1 MSSAIRWFANN
12 PVASN
17 LLMIVM
23 VVAGLFSLPIIQQQM
38 FPELETHMI
47 VVSVP
52 YLGASPSEVEEGVCI
67 RIEEELNGLSGI
79 EKMTSSSA
87 EGACA
92 VTVELLSDQPV
103 DRALSEIKNAVDS
116 ISTFPDET
124 EKPIVSHLDMQH
136 NVLQVVLSGP
146 AEERTLR
153 YWGEK
158 LRDGILALPGFTHV
172 DLTNIRQF
180 EVSVEVSE
188 SSLRRYGL
196 TFEEVA
202 NAVRRSSLDLPG
214 GAIKTEGGEILLR
227 AKGQAY
233 TGDDFNEIVVLTRE
247 DGTRLM
253 LSDVAKVVDGFEEN
267 DRFASF
273 NGAPSVMVRVFRVGD
288 QKLLDLAR
296 RGRAYLETFQTQL
309 PEGLELTVWRD
320 DSTYLRDRLNVL
332 INNGVTGFVLVFIV
346 LTAFLRLRL
355 ALWVAIGVPV
365 SLMGALALFPVM
377 GLSLDVLTLFA
388 FILVLGLLVDDAIVV
403 GENIHTHQE
412 RAEDPLLS
420 AISGTQEVSVPV
432 IFGVLTTVAAFL
444 PMLMGPGGM
453 GRMFGFIGIV
463 VVICLFCSLVESQL
477 ILPSHLG
484 HHAGATGKSEE
495 FAPRSALQKRWKQGQ
510 QFLASSLTRLAR
522 GYYRR
527 LLETALAWRYVTV
540 TLAVGLLVITLAAA
554 YFGNMKWTFF
564 PDVESD
570 YVSAVISM
578 PPGTP
583 VEQTALAV
591 GQIRESAERVAAQ
604 LSEQLGGEGLVVQ
617 HIMDVAGGRAG
628 LDRGGPPT
636 TISAANSSHQGEV
649 SIELV
654 SGDARQVPPH
664 EFVSLWRAATPPV
677 VGAEEVSFIYDYFS
691 FGAAI
696 DIQLSSANVE
706 NLERAADRI
715 KLKLAEYKGVYD
727 ITDSFQGGKAEIQL
741 DILPAAESLGLT
753 LSDLARQVRQAF
765 YGEEAQRIQRGRD
778 DIRVMVR
785 YPEDRRTSLSDLE
798 NLRIRTPAGDEVPFY
813 AVARASMDRGYSTI
827 KRIDRQRTIN
837 VTADVSEQEGGNA
850 SQIIASLS
858 RELPDI
864 LEGLPDVSYTYE
876 GERAEQ
882 SETFDALIRYGTMAL
897 ILIYSLLAIPLR
909 SYTQPVLIMSV
920 IPFGL
925 VGAIGGHLLMG
936 LDWSFMSVFGVVA
949 LSGVVVNSSLVLV
962 HAVNRLRDEGTEMN
976 EALRKAGVIRFRPI
990 VLTAI
995 TTFVGLTPLMLEQNL
1010 GAAFLVPMGV
1020 SLAFGVVF
1028 ATVISLLIVPSGYL
1042 IMEDLKNL
1050 FSGKTS
1056 QDDGSGPQRAGMAS
1070 GKEGAMRPV
1079 HSGAE

>member
-1 MSSAIRWFANN
+1 MNGVIRWFASN
-12 PVASN
+12 PVAAN
-17 LLMIVM
+17 LLMIM
-23 VVAGLFSLPIIQQQM
+23 MLVAGLFSLPIIQQQM
-38 FPELETHMI
+38 FPELETHML

-79 EKMTSSSA
+79 EKMVSSSA

-92 VTVELLSDQPV
+92 VTVELLSDQSI
-103 DRALSEIKNAVDS
+103 DRSLSEVKNAVDR

-124 EKPIVSHLDMQH
+124 EKPIVSHLEIQH

-158 LRDGILALPGFTHV
+158 LRDGLIALPGFTHV
-172 DLTNIRQF
+172 DLTNVRQF
-180 EVSVEVSE
+180 EVSIEVSE

-214 GAIKTEGGEILLR
+214 GVIKTDGGEILLR

-233 TGDDFNEIVVLTRE
+233 TGRDFEEIVVRTRG
-247 DGTRLM
+247 DGSRLL
-253 LSDVAKVVDGFEEN
+253 LSDVATVVDGFEEN

-273 NGAPSVMVRVFRVGD
+273 NGTSSVMVRIFRVGD
-288 QKLLDLAR
+288 QKLLDLAK
-296 RGRAYLETFQTQL
+296 RGRAYIETFQAQL

-403 GENIHTHQE
+403 GENVHTHQE
-412 RAEDPLLS
+412 RAEDPLQS

-453 GRMFGFIGIV
+453 GRMFGFIGFV

-477 ILPSHLG
+477 ILPSHLA
-484 HHAGATGKSEE
+484 HHAGAKGKDRP
-495 FAPRSALQKRWKQGQ
+495 ARNALQARWKQGQ
-510 QFLASSLTRLAR
+510 VFLASSLTRLAN
-522 GYYRR
+522 GFYRR
-527 LLETALAWRYVTV
+527 LLETALEWRYVTV
-540 TLAVGLLVITLAAA
+540 TLAVGLLVITLSAA
-554 YFGNMKWTFF
+554 YFGTMKWTFF

-570 YVSAVISM
+570 YVSAVVSM
-578 PPGTP
+578 SPGTP

-591 GQIRESAERVAAQ
+591 GQIRESAERVSIE
-604 LSEQLGGEGLVVQ
+604 LSRELGGEDLVLQ

-628 LDRGGPPT
+628 LGRGGPPT
-636 TISAANSSHQGEV
+636 SIAAANSSHQGEV

-654 SGDARQVPPH
+654 SGSERRISPR
-664 EFVSLWRAATPPV
+664 EFVSRWRAATPPI
-677 VGAEEVSFIYDYFS
+677 VGAEEVSFIYDYFN

-696 DIQLSSANVE
+696 DIQLSSANVDE
-706 NLERAADRI
+706 LERAAERL
-715 KLKLAEYKGVYD
+715 KLKLAEYTGVYD

-741 DILPAAESLGLT
+741 DILPAAETLGLT
-753 LSDLARQVRQAF
+753 LADLARQVRQAF

-778 DIRVMVR
+778 DVRVMVR
-785 YPEDRRTSLSDLE
+785 YPEDRRTSLVDLE
-798 NLRIRTPAGDEVPFY
+798 NLRIRTPLGDEVPFY
-813 AVARASMDRGYSTI
+813 AVARARMARGYSTI

-837 VTADVSEQEGGNA
+837 VTAAVAEQEGGNA
-850 SQIIASLS
+850 SKIMASLS
-858 RELPDI
+858 QEIPIILQDFPDI
-864 LEGLPDVSYTYE
+864 SYSYE

-882 SETFDALIRYGTMAL
+882 TETFDSLIRYGTMAL

-909 SYTQPVLIMSV
+909 SYIQPLVIMSV

-925 VGAIGGHLLMG
+925 VGAIGGHLLLG

-962 HAVNRLRDEGTEMN
+962 HAVNRMRDEGATIGD
-976 EALRKAGVIRFRPI
+976 AIRRAGVSRFRPI

-995 TTFVGLTPLMLEQNL
+995 TTFVGLTPLMLEKNM
-1010 GAAFLVPMGV
+1010 GARFLVPMGV

-1042 IMEDLKNL
+1042 IMEDLQKL
-1050 FSGKTS
+1050 ITGKA
-1056 QDDGSGPQRAGMAS
+1056 DEEGKDSGPRDRGSAHPEEKLMPSTPGLV
-1070 GKEGAMRPV
+1070 G
-1079 HSGAE
+1079 

>member
-1 MSSAIRWFANN
+1 MSGPIRWFASN
-12 PVASN
+12 PVAAN

-23 VVAGLFSLPIIQQQM
+23 LVAGLFSIPTIQQQM

-79 EKMTSSSA
+79 EKMVSSSA

-92 VTVELLSDQPV
+92 VTLELLSDQPI
-103 DRALSEIKNAVDS
+103 DRSLSEIKNAVDR

-124 EKPIVSHLDMQH
+124 EKPIVSHLEIQH
-136 NVLQVVLSGP
+136 NVLQVVVSGP

-158 LRDGILALPGFTHV
+158 LRDGLVALPGFTNV
-172 DLTNIRQF
+172 DLTNVRQF
-180 EVSVEVSE
+180 EVSIEVSE

-214 GAIKTEGGEILLR
+214 GVIKTDGGEILLR

-233 TGDDFNEIVVLTRE
+233 TGRDFEEIVVLTRE
-247 DGTRLM
+247 DGTRLL
-253 LSDVAKVVDGFEEN
+253 LSDVATVVDGFEEN

-273 NGAPSVMVRVFRVGD
+273 NGKSSVMVRIFRVGD

-296 RGRAYLETFQTQL
+296 RGRAYVEEFQTQL
-309 PEGLELTVWRD
+309 PEGLQATIWRD

-332 INNGVTGFVLVFIV
+332 IDNGVTGFVLVFIV

-365 SLMGALALFPVM
+365 SLMGALAFFPVF

-403 GENIHTHQE
+403 GENVHTHQE
-412 RAEDPLLS
+412 RAEDSLRA

-432 IFGVLTTVAAFL
+432 IFGVLTTVAAFI

-453 GRMFGFIGIV
+453 GRMFGFIGFV

-477 ILPSHLG
+477 VLPSHLA
-484 HHAGATGKSEE
+484 HHAGAKEKDK
-495 FAPRSALQKRWKQGQ
+495 AARNALQARWKRSQL
-510 QFLASSLTRLAR
+510 FLASSLTRLAK
-522 GYYRR
+522 GPYRR
-527 LLETALAWRYVTV
+527 LLHRALEWRYVTV
-540 TLAVGLLVITLAAA
+540 TLAVGLLVITLSAA
-554 YFGNMKWTFF
+554 YFGTMKWTFF

-570 YVSAVISM
+570 YVSAVVSM

-583 VEQTALAV
+583 VEKTALAV
-591 GQIRESAERVAAQ
+591 AQIRESAERVARE
-604 LSEQLGGEGLVVQ
+604 LNSDWGGEGLVLQ

-628 LDRGGPPT
+628 LGRGGPPT
-636 TISAANSSHQGEV
+636 TLSAANSSHQGEV

-654 SGDARQVPPH
+654 NGDERRISPRD
-664 EFVSLWRAATPPV
+664 FVSRWRASSPPI
-677 VGAEEVSFIYDYFS
+677 VGAEEVSFVYDYFS
-691 FGAAI
+691 FGSAI
-696 DIQLSSANVE
+696 DVQLSSTNVDD
-706 NLERAADRI
+706 LERAAEKL
-715 KLKLAEYKGVYD
+715 KLKLAEYTGVYD

-741 DILPAAESLGLT
+741 DILPAAETLGLT

-785 YPEDRRTSLSDLE
+785 YPEDSRTSLADLE

-813 AVARASMDRGYSTI
+813 AVARARLDRGYSTI

-837 VTADVSEQEGGNA
+837 VTAAVAEDEGGNA
-850 SQIIASLS
+850 SKIMASLS
-858 RELPDI
+858 QEIPILLEDFPDI
-864 LEGLPDVSYTYE
+864 SYSYE

-882 SETFDALIRYGTMAL
+882 TETFDSLIRYGTMAL
-897 ILIYSLLAIPLR
+897 IFIYSLLAIPLR
-909 SYTQPVLIMSV
+909 SYLQPLIIMSV

-925 VGAIGGHLLMG
+925 VGAIGGHLLLG

-962 HAVNRLRDEGTEMN
+962 HAVNRMRDEGATMDD
-976 EALRKAGVIRFRPI
+976 AIRRAGISRFRPI
-990 VLTAI
+990 VLTAV
-995 TTFVGLTPLMLEQNL
+995 TTFVGLTPLMLERNM
-1010 GAAFLVPMGV
+1010 GARFLVPMGV

-1042 IMEDLKNL
+1042 IMEDLRKL
-1050 FSGKTS
+1050 FTGESGGEAKV
-1056 QDDGSGPQRAGMAS
+1056 SGPGDSGGPHPEESMVTSAPVMAD
-1070 GKEGAMRPV
+1070 
-1079 HSGAE
+1079 

>member
-1 MSSAIRWFANN
+1 MNGAIRWFATNS
-12 PVASN
+12 VASN

-23 VVAGLFSLPIIQQQM
+23 VVAGLFSIPIIQQQM
-38 FPELETHMI
+38 FPELETHM
-47 VVSVP
+47 VLVSVP

-92 VTVELLSDQPV
+92 VTIELLSDQSI
-103 DRALSEIKNAVDS
+103 DRSLSEIKNAVDR

-124 EKPIVSHLDMQH
+124 EKPIVSHVDIQH
-136 NVLQVVLSGP
+136 NVLQAVLSGP

-153 YWGEK
+153 YWGERV
-158 LRDGILALPGFTHV
+158 RDGLLTLPGFTHV
-172 DLTNIRQF
+172 DLTNVRGL
-180 EVSVEVSE
+180 EVSIEVSE
-188 SSLRRYGL
+188 FSLRRYGL

-214 GAIKTEGGEILLR
+214 GVIKTEGGEILLR

-233 TGDDFNEIVVLTRE
+233 TADDFNEIVVLTRE

-253 LSDVAKVVDGFEEN
+253 LSDVATVVDGFEQN

-288 QKLLDLAR
+288 QKLLDLAS
-296 RGRAYLETFQTQL
+296 RGREYLETFQTQL

-332 INNGVTGFVLVFIV
+332 INNGVTGFILVFIV

-365 SLMGALALFPVM
+365 SLMGALALFPLLD
-377 GLSLDVLTLFA
+377 LSLDVLTLFA

-403 GENIHTHQE
+403 GENVHTHQE
-412 RAEDPLLS
+412 RAEDPLQS
-420 AISGTQEVSVPV
+420 AITGTQEVSVPV
-432 IFGVLTTVAAFL
+432 IFGILTTVAAFL
-444 PMLMGPGGM
+444 PMLLGPGGL
-453 GRMFGFIGIV
+453 GRMFGFIGVV
-463 VVICLFCSLVESQL
+463 VVICLFCSLIESQL
-477 ILPSHLG
+477 ILPSHLA
-484 HHAGATGKSEE
+484 HHAGAKGKSEE
-495 FAPRSALQKRWKQGQ
+495 KVPKNALQRNWMKGQ
-510 QFLASSLTRLAR
+510 SFLASSLTRLAR
-522 GYYRR
+522 GYYLR
-527 LLETALAWRYVTV
+527 LLEVALSWRYVTV
-540 TLAVGLLVITLAAA
+540 TLAVGLLVITLSAAF
-554 YFGNMKWTFF
+554 YGTMKWSFF

-570 YVSAVISM
+570 YVSAVLSM

-591 GQIRESAERVAAQ
+591 RQIRESAERVAAE
-604 LSEQLGGEGLVVQ
+604 LSAELGGEGLVLK

-628 LDRGGPPT
+628 MGRGGPPT
-636 TISAANSSHQGEV
+636 SISAANSSHQGEI

-654 SGDARQVPPH
+654 SGEDRLISPN
-664 EFVSLWRAATPPV
+664 EFVSRWRAATPPI
-677 VGAEEVSFIYDYFS
+677 VGAEEVSFVYDYFS
-691 FGAAI
+691 FGSAI
-696 DIQLSSANVE
+696 DIQLSSPNVDH
-706 NLERAADRI
+706 LEQAAELV
-715 KLKLAEYKGVYD
+715 KLKLAEFAGVFD

-753 LSDLARQVRQAF
+753 LADLARQVRQAF

-785 YPEDRRTSLSDLE
+785 YPEDRRTSLADLE
-798 NLRIRTPAGDEVPFY
+798 NLRIRTPSGDEVPFY
-813 AVARASMDRGYSTI
+813 AVARARMDRGYSTI

-850 SQIIASLS
+850 SQVMAALS
-858 RELPDI
+858 RELPTLLRD
-864 LEGLPDVSYTYE
+864 LPDVLYTYE

-882 SETFDALIRYGTMAL
+882 SETFDSLIRFGTMAL

-925 VGAIGGHLLMG
+925 VGAIGGHLLLG

-962 HAVNRLRDEGTEMN
+962 HAVNRLRGEGAEID
-976 EALRKAGVIRFRPI
+976 EALRGAGVTRFRPI

-1020 SLAFGVVF
+1020 SLAFGVIF

-1042 IMEDLKNL
+1042 IMEDVRKL
-1050 FSGKTS
+1050 FSGRGS
-1056 QDDGSGPQRAGMAS
+1056 Q
-1070 GKEGAMRPV
+1070 EGATRSSPRPTFQETE
-1079 HSGAE
+1079 SL